1 MRTYIQIHN
10 RKVPVY
16 SDEPQGTKKLKLL
29 LTALESKAIH
39 GRRIIR
45 HSLDTLI
52 SIEIVESEAI
62 LHTVNERDSIALSL
76 Y

>member
-1 MRTYIQIHN
+1 MRTFVQIKN

-29 LTALESKAIH
+29 MAALETKATN
-39 GRRIIR
+39 GKRIIHR
-45 HSLDTLI
+45 SLDTLI